1 MHKPWLAHYDKGVPD
16 HIEYP
21 RVPLF
26 HFLKKA
32 AEDFPQHPCTT
43 FRDEQITY
51 QVMDWASDAL
61 ARGLISLGLRKG
73 DRVALMLG
81 NIPQFVL
88 SFFAILK
95 AGGIVVAVNPMYKAR
110 ELVYQL
116 SDSGSRFLIS
126 LSSNT
131 SIINQI
137 RDETSLEKIIFTEEE
152 DAFRLTSTGM
162 AGYGTHDSAINAN
175 ELWLEQCFMTGEDQ
189 AALPNAITPE
199 DVAIF
204 QYTGGT
210 TGIPK
215 GAIGLHRNMV
225 ANTMQFKSWLVG
237 LEQGKETVLTAI
249 PLYHVYGM
257 VIAMSMGVALA
268 ANLVLIPNPRNIHDI
283 LANIEKYQTTL
294 FPGVPNMYHS
304 INHHPDVI
312 AGKYNLRSIKA
323 CISGSAPLLREVKEQ
338 FESLTGGKL
347 IEGYGLSEAPTATHC
362 NPMSGENREGS
373 IGLPLPDVDCRIVS
387 LDDERKDLG
396 TGEAGELLIKSPQVM
411 QGYHNMPGETQLA
424 LCEGWLSTGDIAR
437 MDEDGYF
444 YLVDRKKDVIKAGGF
459 QVWPR
464 EVEEVLSEY
473 PDVSEVAVAG
483 VVKPQKGE
491 IVRAW
496 IVPRAGTEPSRNDI
510 RKWCKERMVSYKVP
524 SEIDFVSE
532 LPRSTV
538 GKVLKRELVHQ
549 YNQKMQ
555 SS

>member
-1 MHKPWLAHYDKGVPD
+1 MNKPWLTHYDRGVPE
-16 HIEYP
+16 HIDYP
-21 RVPLF
+21 QVPLF
-26 HFLKKA
+26 HFLRNA
-32 AEDFPQHPCTT
+32 ANNYPQYPCTT
-43 FRDEQITY
+43 FKGEQITY
-51 QVMDWASDAL
+51 QVMDQASDAL
-61 ARGLISLGLRKG
+61 ANGLISLGLQKG

-95 AGGIVVAVNPMYKAR
+95 AGGVVVAVNPLYKAR

-116 SDSGSRFLIS
+116 SDSGSRFLIA
-126 LSSNT
+126 LPSNYPL
-131 SIINQI
+131 IKQI
-137 RDETSLEKIIFTEEE
+137 QSETSLEKSILTEVD
-152 DAFRLTSTGM
+152 DALQLTSSGLNG
-162 AGYGTHDSAINAN
+162 AKQHDILIGEN
-175 ELWLEQCFMTGEDQ
+175 EFWLGQCF
-189 AALPNAITPE
+189 LPAEKQSLSRVTITPD

-204 QYTGGT
+204 QYSGGT

-215 GAIGLHRNMV
+215 GAIALHRNLV

-237 LEQGKETVLTAI
+237 LKEGQESVLTAI

-268 ANLVLIPNPRNIHDI
+268 ANLVLIPNPRNIQDI
-283 LANIEKYQTTL
+283 LANIERYRTTL
-294 FPGVPNMYHS
+294 FPGVPSMYHS
-304 INHHPDVI
+304 INHHPDVL
-312 AGKYNLRSIKA
+312 AGKYDLRSIKA

-362 NPMSGENREGS
+362 NPMLGENREGS

-387 LDDERKDLG
+387 LDEEHRNLEMGKV
-396 TGEAGELLIKSPQVM
+396 GELLIKSPQVM
-411 QGYHNMPGETQLA
+411 LGYHNMPGETLLA
-424 LCEGWLSTGDIAR
+424 LNEGWLSTGDIAR

-464 EVEEVLSEY
+464 EVEEVLSEH
-473 PDVSEVAVAG
+473 PDASEVAVAG

-496 IVPRAGTEPSRNDI
+496 IVPKEGREPSKGEI
-510 RKWCKERMVSYKVP
+510 RKWCRERLVGYKVP

-538 GKVLKRELVHQ
+538 GKVLKRELVRQ
-549 YNQKMQ
+549 YIERVQPA
-555 SS
+555 